1 MFKMSYK
8 EKVVDILGDGVG
20 FRYERCEP
28 CIIPLVETAWYIDK
42 IRIKWQN
49 SVYFFSSC
57 PPPQKINDFSIKT
70 TNTIKNYKTS
80 WKIKN

>member
-49 SVYFFSSC
+49 SVYFFLLAHLH
-57 PPPQKINDFSIKT
+57 NRLM
-70 TNTIKNYKTS
+70 TS
-80 WKIKN
+80 QSKPRIP

>member
-8 EKVVDILGDGVG
+8 EKAVDILGDGVG

-28 CIIPLVETAWYIDK
+28 CITTLVETAWYIDK

-49 SVYFFSSC
+49 SVYFF
-57 PPPQKINDFSIKT
+57 PLAHLHIRLM
-70 TNTIKNYKTS
+70 TS
-80 WKIKN
+80 QSKPRIP